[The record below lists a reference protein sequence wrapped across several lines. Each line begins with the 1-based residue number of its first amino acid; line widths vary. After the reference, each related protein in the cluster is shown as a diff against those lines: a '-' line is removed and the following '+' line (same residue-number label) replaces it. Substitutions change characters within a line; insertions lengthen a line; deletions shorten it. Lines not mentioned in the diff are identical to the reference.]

1 MLVVLFYID
10 PNAYVYRILLIGK
23 HSLQLFKL
31 TQTVLTKT
39 VEIMLIQSMHSIRV
53 NQFIIPTPP
62 KNKTQLEHGTW
73 NQNILSSRTFYIV
86 EKILIFLS
94 VDIITDCLILNMS
107 LIRSS

>member
-39 VEIMLIQSMHSIRV
+39 VEIMHSIRV